1 MALGSLE
8 NPRDGMDPVGSLW
21 GCLDHVFF
29 VGKNVIFWEN
39 VEKECSCFNDFA
51 VLYVMLETFIKTKS
65 RSKLIFCIFLLDF
78 CWYCITSSCAF
89 SDGFINIITY
99 VTHHNLEPAGK
110 LRYHP

>member
-8 NPRDGMDPVGSLW
+8 NPTDGMDPVGSLW
-21 GCLDHVFF
+21 GCLDH
-29 VGKNVIFWEN
+29 IFLL
-39 VEKECSCFNDFA
+39 EKTLSFGNMLKRGAIFDDFA

-65 RSKLIFCIFLLDF
+65 RSKLMFCIFLLDF